1 MTACNWQELVLE
13 TPSHSDREAYVG
25 LREKNTL
32 RVPHGYP
39 TGKEVKEK
47 PKIFGE
53 ITRAIARFSEARS
66 NLARSSYEQRSTRD
80 GFLKDDGGQ
89 SLSPTSTTPDFSYS
103 HLSLYVQLIRQL
115 RDPHILAITK
125 ASGLTA
131 QFDHRYISRN
141 LERAMFLPDGT
152 PVFENL
158 WAPRTHMRHTGNDM
172 VGLAC
177 WMALDGLNHLFPDSA
192 EHEISAGLQ
201 SEWEELAHRFADDHE
216 LDVEASLFSKNRE
229 ATLHLLQAA
238 LEACIRIAPPVSADS
253 RELHHLL
260 DLLLHSTLAEQDG
273 DIWGLKGFHHV
284 WEAACLEYAIGKYGA
299 RNVFT
304 CDQKYWLGLVPPE
317 WEWNWSRIFGED
329 GLVRKPDLVVKTHGD
344 GPLPTYLIIDFK
356 YYAEDDVRSKF
367 LGKHPP
373 SRPDLKLLR
382 NDANK
387 FELKWKSYQDIA
399 SVEAYRWRLMQ
410 HELKSADASQVKIEL
425 WFPVDEYKLPCV
437 HHSKWMSGLTLVG
450 KPARQIIAA
459 YSKKFRLMA

>member
-13 TPSHSDREAYVG
+13 TPSLSDREAYVG

-53 ITRAIARFSEARS
+53 LTRAIARFSEARS

-177 WMALDGLNHLFPDSA
+177 WMALDGLSHLFPDSA

-201 SEWEELAHRFADDHE
+201 SEWEELAHRFADDNE
-216 LDVEASLFSKNRE
+216 LDAKASLFSKNWE

-238 LEACIRIAPPVSADS
+238 LEACIRIAPPVSAES
-253 RELHHLL
+253 RELYHLL
-260 DLLLHSTLAEQDG
+260 DLLLHSRLTGQDG
-273 DIWGLKGFHHV
+273 DIWGLKGFYHV
-284 WEAACLEYAIGKYGA
+284 WESACLEYAIGEYGA
-299 RNVFT
+299 SNVFT
-304 CDQKYWLGLVPPE
+304 CDPAYWPRGLSE
-317 WEWNWSRIFGED
+317 WQRNWSRIFGED

-373 SRPDLKLLR
+373 FPPDLKFLR
-382 NDANK
+382 NNVNEFAIQ
-387 FELKWKSYQDIA
+387 WKSYQDIA

-425 WFPVDEYKLPCV
+425 WFPVDECKLPCV